1 MINKENNFISAVIYL
16 QKDETNIDRFLNMLY
31 SVLEA
36 NFKKYEI
43 ICVSNYFDE
52 RTIKQLKQF
61 KDIYE
66 KVNISFIRLDKNQG
80 LEECMN
86 AGIDLAI
93 GDFVFEF
100 DSCYIDYDP
109 HIILDVYKKLL
120 EGYDV
125 VSATPSQTTS
135 KISSRVFYGIY
146 NYFSNTKKIT
156 TERFRIISRR
166 ALNRVSG
173 YNKNIPYRKAV
184 YASVGLSTF
193 HLNYTLT
200 DRASGIVQNDI
211 QKKNVALDSLILFTN
226 IAYKVSFAFSII
238 MAFFMF
244 GTGVYTVAVYFS
256 AQKPVEGWAPIMGLI
271 SAGFS
276 AMFFILTILIKYM
289 DLILRFV
296 FKKQKYTVVNIEK
309 L

>member
-1 MINKENNFISAVIYL
+1 MNSKENNFISAVIYL
-16 QKDETNIDRFLNMLY
+16 QKNETNIEKFLNMLY
-31 SVLEA
+31 SILND

-43 ICVSNYFDE
+43 ICVTNFSDE
-52 RTIKQLKQF
+52 GIINQLKQF
-61 KDIYE
+61 KDVYD

-100 DSCYIDYDP
+100 DSCYIDYQAQT
-109 HIILDVYKKLL
+109 ILDVYKKLL

-125 VSATPSQTTS
+125 VSATPPQAQCKTSS
-135 KISSRVFYGIY
+135 KIFYGIY
-146 NYFSNTKKIT
+146 NHFSNTKKIT

-193 HLNYTLT
+193 HLDYKVSN
-200 DRASGIVQNDI
+200 DVSGIIQNDI

-226 IAYKVSFAFSII
+226 VAYKVSFAFSII
-238 MAFFMF
+238 MALFMF
-244 GTGVYTVAVYFS
+244 GTGIYTIVVYFG

-276 AMFFILTILIKYM
+276 SIFFIMTILIKYM

-296 FKKQKYTVVNIEK
+296 FKQQKYTVVNIDK